1 MSNTVADTMSCLKLK
16 DCNWYGLIPL
26 IDLRDPNDKSKLLS
40 QDQFG
45 IICEK
50 MTHDLFYKKKKNLSR
65 TLTFNLREKSKKNLS
80 QTLTFNLR
88 EKSKTLQ
95 KNKTFKLQTENLPD
109 PMDGLVVKVYTAERI
124 LNPETKE
131 HTGYFIPET
140 KEQATLDE
148 YSVAPIDRQLASQ
161 ILTQD
166 DIKVKKK
173 KKTKGNKQNT
183 NDDREDITS
192 PQIEE
197 TKPDKIPP
205 QIEGT
210 KSDKTTP
217 LVVETKPKKSR
228 KTNAEKA
235 A

>member
-50 MTHDLFYKKKKNLSR
+50 MPNDLFYKKKKNLSR
-65 TLTFNLREKSKKNLS
+65 
-80 QTLTFNLR
+80 TLTFNLR

-148 YSVAPIDRQLASQ
+148 YSVAPVDRQLASQ

-217 LVVETKPKKSR
+217 LVIETKPKKSR
-228 KTNAEKA
+228 KTNAEKTA
-235 A
+235 